1 MAESLMTQDWEPFIQ
16 SMVQKVHTPQLNLQN
31 SKIKTV
37 QGQLTE
43 LSTMEKHW
51 NDLHRLL
58 RNLKDGDFFNGRTAT
73 VKEGCDSAQITVAN
87 NTPVGKY
94 HVDVQKLATAS
105 QRTGSTGICNTL
117 LPGGDTSV
125 QLGDLHLPATLKAG
139 FFTVNGQQ
147 ISIET
152 TDTVQDLWDKLEA
165 AGITASYD
173 EIEDRVTLT
182 ASEPIYLGAANDTSN
197 LLNLLRLYTNGTNEV
212 SSLTRTCAINL
223 EKPIASV
230 NFKTPVTS
238 DGSFKLNGVTIEY
251 KASDSIQ
258 QIMANINASK
268 AGVYIHYTPSTQS
281 FSLVAKATG
290 SLGLAIED
298 VEGNF
303 LEALGLK
310 DSALTLGENAAFTI
324 NGGEPLICTS
334 NTFSE
339 NEHGIHGLTI
349 QGEQLGVTE
358 FSVSAE
364 EKKSVEAA
372 QSLVSKYNEVLDYLQ
387 KQTLADPKNKKF
399 GPFHNNS
406 EIKSF
411 MRNFRSVL
419 FSVSQEAGERSGFE
433 KLSAIGFSF
442 DGSHRLSLNTDTFT
456 SKLKNAPEEVT
467 SVFSANPSSPI
478 AKAESFMRTYLD
490 SSSKTIRKTYTAQ
503 QETLQRKLQQMER
516 QFSLQEASWRKTF
529 DQVRE
534 LNSRMYSQMQAVNSL
549 SSLNNS

>member
-1 MAESLMTQDWEPFIQ
+1 MAETLMAQDWEPFIQ

-31 SKIKTV
+31 GKIKTV
-37 QGQLTE
+37 QGQLNE
-43 LSTMEKHW
+43 LSTMERHL

-58 RNLKDGDFFNGRTAT
+58 RTLKDGDFFNGRTAT
-73 VKEGCDSAQITVAN
+73 VKEGNESVQVTVASG
-87 NTPVGKY
+87 TPVGKY
-94 HVDVQKLATAS
+94 SVEVQKLATAS
-105 QRTGSTGICNTL
+105 QRNGNTKICNSL
-117 LPGGDTSV
+117 LPGGDTTT
-125 QLGDLHLPATLKAG
+125 QLGNLHLPTTLKEG
-139 FFTVNGQQ
+139 FFTVNGRQ
-147 ISIET
+147 ISIEG
-152 TDTVQDLWDKLEA
+152 TDTVQNLWDKLEEV
-165 AGITASYD
+165 GVTATYD
-173 EIEDRVTLT
+173 EMEDRVTFT
-182 ASEPIYLGAANDTSN
+182 ATEPIYLGAANDTSN
-197 LLNLLRLYTNGTNEV
+197 LLNLLRLYTNGTNTI

-223 EKPIASV
+223 EKPISSE
-230 NFKTPVTS
+230 NLKTPVVS
-238 DGSFKLNGVTIEY
+238 DGVFKLNGVSIEY
-251 KASDSIQ
+251 KASESIQ
-258 QIMANINASK
+258 QIMANINSSD

-281 FSLVAKATG
+281 FSLVGKATG
-290 SLGLAIED
+290 SLGISLED

-310 DSALTLGENAAFTI
+310 DSVLTLGENASFTI

-334 NTFSE
+334 NTFTA

-372 QSLVSKYNEVLDYLQ
+372 QSLVSKYNEILDYLQ
-387 KQTLADPKNKKF
+387 KQTEADPKNRKF

-419 FSVSQEAGERSGFE
+419 FGFSREEGERSDFE

-442 DGSHRLSLNTDTFT
+442 DGSHHLTLNTDTFT

-467 SVFSANPSSPI
+467 SIFSAKPTSPV
-478 AKAESFMRTYLD
+478 AKAEAFMRTFLD

-503 QETLQRKLQQMER
+503 QEALQRKLQQMER
-516 QFSLQEASWRKTF
+516 QFAMQEANWRKTF
-529 DQVRE
+529 DKVQE
-534 LNSRMYSQMQAVNSL
+534 LNSRMYSQMQAVNAL
-549 SSLNNS
+549 GKTN

>member
-1 MAESLMTQDWEPFIQ
+1 MAVSLMTQDWEPFIQ
-16 SMVQKVHTPQLNLQN
+16 SMVQKVHTPQLNLHN
-31 SKIKTV
+31 EKIRTV

-58 RNLKDGDFFNGRTAT
+58 RTLKDGDFFNGRTAT
-73 VKEGCDSAQITVAN
+73 VKEGNDSAQITVAN
-87 NTPVGKY
+87 GTPVGKY
-94 HVDVQKLATAS
+94 RVEVLKLATAS
-105 QRTGSTGICNTL
+105 QRLGNTRICNSL
-117 LPGGDTSV
+117 LPDGDTSA

-147 ISIET
+147 IPIET
-152 TDTVQDLWDKLEA
+152 TDTVQDLWDKLEEI
-165 AGITASYD
+165 GITATYD
-173 EIEDRVTLT
+173 EVEDRITLT
-182 ASEPIYLGAANDTSN
+182 ASEQIYLGAANDTSN
-197 LLNLLRLYTNGTNEV
+197 LLNLLRLYTNGTNSV
-212 SSLTRTCAINL
+212 TSLNRSCAINL
-223 EKPIASV
+223 ERPIGSE
-230 NFKTPVTS
+230 NLKTPVTS

-251 KASDSIQ
+251 KASESIQ
-258 QIMANINASK
+258 QIMSNINASN

-290 SLGLAIED
+290 SLGLSIED

-310 DSALTLGENAAFTI
+310 YSMLTLGENASFTI

-334 NTFSE
+334 NTFSA

-349 QGEQLGVTE
+349 QGEQLGATE

-364 EKKSVEAA
+364 EKKSLEAA
-372 QSLVSKYNEVLDYLQ
+372 QSLVSKYNELFDYLQ

-399 GPFHNNS
+399 GAFHNNS

-411 MRNFRSVL
+411 MRKFRSVL
-419 FSVSQEAGERSGFE
+419 FGFSQEAGERSDFE
-433 KLSAIGFSF
+433 KLAAIGFSF
-442 DGSHRLSLNTDTFT
+442 DSSHHLTLNTDTFT
-456 SKLKNAPEEVT
+456 SKLKSAPDEVT
-467 SVFSANPSSPI
+467 SVFSANPNSPI
-478 AKAESFMRTYLD
+478 AKAESFMRTFLD
-490 SSSKTIRKTYTAQ
+490 GSSKTIRKTYTAQ
-503 QETLQRKLQQMER
+503 QESLQRKLQQMER
-516 QFSLQEASWRKTF
+516 QFEQQEAGWRKTF

-549 SSLNNS
+549 SSLNKP